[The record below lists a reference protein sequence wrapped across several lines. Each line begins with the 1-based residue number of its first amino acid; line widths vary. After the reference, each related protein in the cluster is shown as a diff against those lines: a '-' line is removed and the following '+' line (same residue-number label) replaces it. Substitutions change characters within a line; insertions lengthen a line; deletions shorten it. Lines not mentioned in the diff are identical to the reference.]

1 MQWDTAGQERFRT
14 ITKTYYRGV
23 RVCNLVP
30 SDLPDTFLFS
40 QAHGYIL
47 VFDLTNRESFEHV
60 KYWLSEVKK
69 NGNDD
74 VPKIIVGNKADL
86 DDQRLITNDELT
98 SFADDRHIPFMEA
111 SAKDG
116 TNVSDLFLHLTSA
129 FLKIADT
136 LPNAQSPS
144 K

>member
-1 MQWDTAGQERFRT
+1 MNSNSILKYVLIDFFCPL
-14 ITKTYYRGV
+14 K
-23 RVCNLVP
+23 
-30 SDLPDTFLFS
+30 
-40 QAHGYIL
+40 AHGYIL
-47 VFDLTNRESFEHV
+47 VYDITNRESFEHV

-69 NGNDD
+69 NGNDE

-86 DDQRLITNDELT
+86 DDQRLVTADELA
-98 SFADDRHIPFMEA
+98 SFADDRNIPHMET

-116 TNVSDLFLHLTSA
+116 TNVSDMFVHLTTR

-136 LPNAQSPS
+136 LPNVASPPTSPS

>member
-1 MQWDTAGQERFRT
+1 MYD
-14 ITKTYYRGV
+14 ITSK
-23 RVCNLVP
+23 
-30 SDLPDTFLFS
+30 
-40 QAHGYIL
+40 
-47 VFDLTNRESFEHV
+47 ESFEHV

-74 VPKIIVGNKADL
+74 VPKVIVGNKADL
-86 DDQRLITNDELT
+86 DDQRLVTSEELAA
-98 SFADDRHIPFMEA
+98 FADERRIPYCET

-116 TNVSDLFLHLTSA
+116 TNVNDLFVDLTKA

-136 LPNAQSPS
+136 LPGVQSPPTSPSS